1 MSCTASLR
9 ALSFSH
15 WSTLIEHLLCARSR
29 EGTDS
34 HKYIYFLGL
43 PRLLASDTFAH
54 VTPKPTHTCFYGW
67 KMTLTLVAQLRRGN
81 SFVAMGAMDR
91 NFEVF
96 LVELSCLENGPWGSS
111 ESFTSLTQYLPDQC
125 RPFQKSAGNHKGC
138 ILNDVFS
145 SFLVCFV
152 LIVLMFCCY
161 KCCQML

>member
-9 ALSFSH
+9 AHSFNH

-34 HKYIYFLGL
+34 HRYIYFQGL
-43 PRLLASDTFAH
+43 PRLLASDVSAH
-54 VTPKPTHTCFYGW
+54 VTPKPTYTGFYGW

-81 SFVAMGAMDR
+81 SFVTTGGTDT

-96 LVELSCLENGPWGSS
+96 LVVLSCLENGPWGSS
-111 ESFTSLTQYLPDQC
+111 ESFISLTQCLPDQC

-138 ILNDVFS
+138 ILNYVFS
-145 SFLVCFV
+145 SFLVHFV
-152 LIVLMFCCY
+152 LIVMMFCS
-161 KCCQML
+161 

>member
-1 MSCTASLR
+1 MSRTASLR
-9 ALSFSH
+9 AQSFNH

-43 PRLLASDTFAH
+43 PRFLASDTFAH

-67 KMTLTLVAQLRRGN
+67 KMTLTFVVQLRRGN
-81 SFVAMGAMDR
+81 SFVAMGATDT

-111 ESFTSLTQYLPDQC
+111 ESFTSLTQCLPDQC

-138 ILNDVFS
+138 MLNDVFS